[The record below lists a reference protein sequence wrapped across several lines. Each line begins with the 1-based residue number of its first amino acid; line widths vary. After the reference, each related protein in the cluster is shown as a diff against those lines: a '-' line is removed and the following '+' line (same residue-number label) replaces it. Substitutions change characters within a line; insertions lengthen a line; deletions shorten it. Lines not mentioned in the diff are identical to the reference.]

1 MLAVNASSGDD
12 QLSIIAKLPV
22 PAFNARRERKVAIMM
37 RLRMSVLALAVWP
50 AALSA
55 QQPAPVAPPS
65 PGKIVVTGKA
75 KKVCETSA
83 SLGSI
88 IPTRICKTQEEW
100 DEIHERSLVQ
110 LGRMQDAQM
119 FRDNA
124 QRHKADGNGSG
135 N

>member
-1 MLAVNASSGDD
+1 
-12 QLSIIAKLPV
+12 
-22 PAFNARRERKVAIMM
+22 MM
-37 RLRMSVLALAVWP
+37 RVRISVLAFALWP
-50 AALSA
+50 AALNA
-55 QQPAPVAPPS
+55 QQPAPATPS
-65 PGKIVVTGKA
+65 PAPGKIVVTGKA
-75 KKVCETSA
+75 KKVCETTA

-100 DEIHERSLVQ
+100 DEIHERSLIQ